1 MASRRRR
8 KSANR
13 CRCCGDGQLDRYI
26 DSVGARLAANAPG
39 PKYPYSFGVVNY
51 KELNAFALPGGPIYV
66 HRGTIAAARTE
77 SQLAGVMAHEVAHIA
92 QRHAAKQ
99 ISKGIVANGLL
110 GLLGAV
116 LDDGGKGEA
125 AARIGASVL
134 AQSVFMK
141 FSRDDEREA
150 DRVGAQIMERAG
162 WDPHGLAEFMQ
173 VLQQQ
178 QQRSP
183 SSVETFFS
191 SHPSPAGR
199 VRDLQGDGRRQVGP
213 PRLGRVP
220 GDQEP
225 PEFAAGGADDA
236 EDQLVPIPPL
246 PPSPKE
252 GGLSF
257 GGLGSPLSP
266 AWQAHLA
273 ARPASGRSHSD
284 PHLEHLDA
292 RQKLIE
298 YWPNS
303 VCFCAYMT
311 SSVTPPPLKFP
322 RRREPTPRLAW
333 MPGFAS

>member
-1 MASRRRR
+1 MTTMTRMTRPTGTGTARRAGASLLFVLATASGVAAFTLVSVQQEVELGQQAQAEIS
-8 KSANR
+8 KQMPVL
-13 CRCCGDGQLDRYI
+13 GDAQLDRYI

-77 SQLAGVMAHEVAHIA
+77 AQLAGVMAHEVAHIA

-116 LDDGGKGEA
+116 LDDGGRGEQ
-125 AARIGASVL
+125 AARIGASVV

-150 DRVGAQIMERAG
+150 DQVGAEIMQRAG

-173 VLQQQ
+173 VLQNE

-191 SHPSPAGR
+191 SHPSPSGR
-199 VRDLQGDGRRQVGP
+199 VRELQAIASGKSGRRDSEEFQAAKGRLGSLPP
-213 PRLGRVP
+213 PR
-220 GDQEP
+220 
-225 PEFAAGGADDA
+225 A
-236 EDQLVPIPPL
+236 
-246 PPSPKE
+246 
-252 GGLSF
+252 
-257 GGLGSPLSP
+257 
-266 AWQAHLA
+266 
-273 ARPASGRSHSD
+273 
-284 PHLEHLDA
+284 
-292 RQKLIE
+292 
-298 YWPNS
+298 
-303 VCFCAYMT
+303 M
-311 SSVTPPPLKFP
+311 P
-322 RRREPTPRLAW
+322 RTN
-333 MPGFAS
+333 

>member
-1 MASRRRR
+1 MTRMTRPTGTGTRRAGASLLFVLALGSGAAAFTLVSVQQEVELGQQAQAEIN
-8 KSANR
+8 KQMPVL
-13 CRCCGDGQLDRYI
+13 GDAQLDRYI

-92 QRHAAKQ
+92 QRHAAQQ

-150 DRVGAQIMERAG
+150 DRVGAEIMQRAG

-173 VLQQQ
+173 VLQQE

-183 SSVETFFS
+183 SSVQTFFS

-199 VRDLQGDGRRQVGP
+199 VRDLQSMVAGKSGRRDSDEFQAIKG
-213 PRLGRVP
+213 RLNS
-220 GDQEP
+220 
-225 PEFAAGGADDA
+225 
-236 EDQLVPIPPL
+236 L
-246 PPSPKE
+246 P
-252 GGLSF
+252 
-257 GGLGSPLSP
+257 
-266 AWQAHLA
+266 A
-273 ARPASGRSHSD
+273 ARS
-284 PHLEHLDA
+284 
-292 RQKLIE
+292 
-298 YWPNS
+298 
-303 VCFCAYMT
+303 
-311 SSVTPPPLKFP
+311 
-322 RRREPTPRLAW
+322 
-333 MPGFAS
+333 MPKTN

>member
-1 MASRRRR
+1 MTRMTRPTGTGTRRAGASLLFVLALGSGAAAFTLVSVQQEVELGQQAQAEIN
-8 KSANR
+8 KQMPVL
-13 CRCCGDGQLDRYI
+13 GDAQLDRYI
-26 DSVGARLAANAPG
+26 DSVGARLAAHAPG

-92 QRHAAKQ
+92 QRHAAQQ

-134 AQSVFMK
+134 TQSVFMK
-141 FSRDDEREA
+141 FSRNDEREA
-150 DRVGAQIMERAG
+150 DRVGAEIMQRAG

-173 VLQQQ
+173 VLQQE

-199 VRDLQGDGRRQVGP
+199 VRDLQSMVAGKSGRRDSDEFRAIKGRLNSLP
-213 PRLGRVP
+213 APR
-220 GDQEP
+220 
-225 PEFAAGGADDA
+225 
-236 EDQLVPIPPL
+236 
-246 PPSPKE
+246 S
-252 GGLSF
+252 
-257 GGLGSPLSP
+257 
-266 AWQAHLA
+266 
-273 ARPASGRSHSD
+273 
-284 PHLEHLDA
+284 
-292 RQKLIE
+292 
-298 YWPNS
+298 
-303 VCFCAYMT
+303 M
-311 SSVTPPPLKFP
+311 P
-322 RRREPTPRLAW
+322 RTN
-333 MPGFAS
+333 